1 MKRVKLAISFFI
13 LMIIGMTISYADT
26 SINTRYNRLSK
37 ALEIS
42 EANFKF
48 YNVKINS
55 VINHN
60 LSNKEF
66 HNIFIEIINN
76 LKLDKKE

>member
-1 MKRVKLAISFFI
+1 
-13 LMIIGMTISYADT
+13 MIIGMTISYADT

-66 HNIFIEIINN
+66 HNI
-76 LKLDKKE
+76 L

>member
-1 MKRVKLAISFFI
+1 MKKVKLAISFFI

-66 HNIFIEIINN
+66 HNIFYRNN
-76 LKLDKKE
+76 